1 MIIGFY
7 GPSDSGKTTMIIK
20 LVEYFK
26 NKNYKIIAIKHVGK
40 DHKIDVEGKDTYL
53 YKESGADISVGIS
66 EEESAIFMKIKDLDH
81 IIKILNKII
90 DNPIIFIEGFKDNDK
105 IKKIKMG
112 GDKTYPNTVLESNDF
127 DKIKNFIEMEIEIE
141 KIERDLPGLNCG
153 DCGYKNCRI
162 MAENIFNNKNRLED
176 CKHINDKNLI
186 IFVNGNRIYLNDF
199 MQKLFENT
207 IKGMLSSLKGVD
219 DIKNF
224 KIMME

>member
-105 IKKIKMG
+105 IKKIKM
-112 GDKTYPNTVLESNDF
+112 
-127 DKIKNFIEMEIEIE
+127 
-141 KIERDLPGLNCG
+141 
-153 DCGYKNCRI
+153 
-162 MAENIFNNKNRLED
+162 
-176 CKHINDKNLI
+176 
-186 IFVNGNRIYLNDF
+186 
-199 MQKLFENT
+199 
-207 IKGMLSSLKGVD
+207 
-219 DIKNF
+219 
-224 KIMME
+224 

>member
-20 LVEYFK
+20 LIEYFK

-53 YKESGADISVGIS
+53 YKKSGADISVGIS

-90 DNPIIFIEGFKDNDK
+90 DNPIIFIEGLKDNDK

-207 IKGMLSSLKGVD
+207 LKGMLSSLKGVD

-224 KIMME
+224 RIMLE